1 MTRRLLLAAVTVGLF
16 LLAICWWLTYSI
28 KGLT

>member
-16 LLAICWWLTYSI
+16 ILAIYWWLTYSI

>member
-16 LLAICWWLTYSI
+16 LLAICWWLTSTV
-28 KGLT
+28 KELR